1 MVSNSVAK
9 VLFIIKRCFF
19 ILFFVFLLCSNR
31 YGCFSFCL
39 KVVLFVHFL
48 PFYLY
53 AFYFFTFL
61 LLYFFTFFLSLQQIT
76 TILTKMKPFL
86 SIFASVVCA
95 MMVISCHHQGTP
107 KANRDKDEEHDLVV
121 AQELSNSRVQC
132 MAEDAAGQLWI
143 GTFRGLNRYDG
154 HEYHQYFCTYDSLG
168 LPDNQIQSLL
178 CDKKGR
184 LWVAT
189 VNGVCRYTKYDNFEN
204 VPMQTGNRNVRKLLM
219 DKKGRLFVY
228 NGMELLQYDEQH
240 NIFLSK
246 INRAMTNQSWG
257 DCFIDA
263 ADDILLA
270 GSDNLLIYSGETFKL
285 KKEIKDHNHLGLYFF
300 ELLPNGL
307 ILASGNG
314 TLLLFD
320 TKSQQPIPL
329 SSEMMDRLTAHGSVL
344 QAACLLENN
353 TILLSTSRNGLFEL
367 NLLTHTLRGQD
378 DANFTLPVPDA
389 YVTKIFQDSRK
400 NIWLGTYD
408 KGIFAD
414 YYYKEKFGGS
424 DNYLNRV
431 IENSS
436 VLAVAMDKQENLW
449 VSTLRKGLF
458 VYHSTTQKAERID
471 IAGLPAG
478 EKNAITHLF
487 CDRDGLLWL
496 STTNIVMKCRY
507 DGTQLNI
514 LSQWPVWATMDF
526 EQTDDGTVWAST
538 SSTYIVAFRPGA
550 SQPEPK
556 QAFNVDFTFIPSL
569 LKLSDGTMLI
579 SAFYQQIMKMDPKT
593 GKLSQQEIPDMQRC
607 IRKSVYIPTDMHQD
621 KHGNVWIGTVSNG
634 LLCYNLQTNQ
644 MKRIAG
650 LSCSDVGAI
659 EEDLQGNLWISTMK
673 GLNRLDT
680 KTGSIT
686 ALYKADGLAGDEFCD
701 RASCRLPNGSLVFG
715 GSDGVTMFN
724 PAEIDTLRKLPLKFC
739 DLKIHNQLVRPMA
752 DGPID
757 AMLDSCSEIRLE
769 HSQNSFSISYTA
781 LDFGEYERVHYYYKL
796 DGFDSDWIDAGSRH
810 AAGYANLPSGHYTFR
825 VRTSDSASDEA
836 TSDERKI
843 SVIVEPAPAFSWWA
857 WFIYLA
863 LAAAIAYYLYRNAR
877 RVVAARRAARQAQM
891 EKEQEL
897 RTNQMNMSFFA
908 NIAHEFRTPLTM
920 IAGPVGQ
927 LAKSD
932 SIDGEERSL
941 LSIAQRSIQRMFKLV
956 NQLMDFNKLEND
968 SLRLSVE
975 QIDVVKLM
983 NDICDTFEFNAKEKG
998 LTLNRFGME
1007 DQLMAW
1013 TDGDKLEKIVTNLLS
1028 NALKFTPRGGRIDVQ
1043 LDVVDN
1049 KVKVSVAD
1057 TGKGI
1062 PEEQC
1067 ENIFKRYYQLDNQ
1080 TKAVV
1085 NWGTGIG
1092 LYYARRLAELHHGS
1106 LTAGNRQEGTGA
1118 VFTLVYPMNEQA
1130 YTQEERRPLEGDG
1143 VVDYRIVDSPAS
1155 VAPHLSS
1162 LTSHLSNDD
1171 DNRPTILIV
1180 DDDTEIINYM
1190 RLLFSNDYRLIT
1202 CLDADTALEEM
1213 RAEEPNIVLSDVAM
1227 PGKDGYQLC
1236 QEIKQDIQLSHIPV
1250 ILVTAKI
1257 TAENQVEGLNVGADA
1272 YVTKPFEP
1280 AVLSALIQS
1289 QLKNRD
1295 RVRKLLAKATTT
1307 EDEGVDNALSEQD
1320 KHFMEEL
1327 YKLMEEELSNSEL
1340 DVTRITKMLY
1350 ISRTKLYYKIKG
1362 LTGETPSSFFRT
1374 YKLNRAAELLKGGKH
1389 TVAEIADM
1397 TGFSTQSHFSVVFKK
1412 QFGVTPTEYKG

>member
-1 MVSNSVAK
+1 
-9 VLFIIKRCFF
+9 
-19 ILFFVFLLCSNR
+19 
-31 YGCFSFCL
+31 
-39 KVVLFVHFL
+39 
-48 PFYLY
+48 
-53 AFYFFTFL
+53 
-61 LLYFFTFFLSLQQIT
+61 
-76 TILTKMKPFL
+76 MKPDLRICLCMFC
-86 SIFASVVCA
+86 AA
-95 MMVISCHHQGTP
+95 MMLACQRQGTDN
-107 KANRDKDEEHDLVV
+107 ANIDKDEEHDLVV
-121 AQELSNSRVQC
+121 AQELSNTRVQC
-132 MAEDAAGQLWI
+132 IAEDAAGQLWI

-154 HEYHQYFCTYDSLG
+154 HEYHQYFCTFDSLG

-178 CDKKGR
+178 CDNKGR

-189 VNGVCRYTKYDNFEN
+189 VNGICRYTKQDNFEKI
-204 VPMQTGNRNVRKLLM
+204 PMQTGNRNARKLLM
-219 DKKGRLFVY
+219 DTKGRVFAY
-228 NGMELLQYDEQH
+228 NGTELLQYDEQH
-240 NIFLSK
+240 HIFLSK
-246 INRAMTNQSWG
+246 VNRTMTNQSWG
-257 DCFIDA
+257 DCFIDG
-263 ADDILLA
+263 ADDVLLA
-270 GSDNLLIYSGETFKL
+270 GPGNLLVYSGETFKL
-285 KKEIKDHNHLGLYFF
+285 KKEFKDSNNLGFYFF

-307 ILASGNG
+307 MLASGNG

-329 SSEMMDRLTAHGSVL
+329 SREMMDRLTAHGSVL

-378 DANFTLPVPDA
+378 DANFTVPVPDG
-389 YVTKIFQDSRK
+389 YVTRIFQDSRK
-400 NIWLGTYD
+400 NIWMGTYD

-436 VLAVAMDKQENLW
+436 VFAVAIDKQANLW
-449 VSTLRKGLF
+449 VSTLMNGLF
-458 VYHSTTQKAERID
+458 VYHSTTQKAEQID
-471 IAGLPAG
+471 IAALPAG
-478 EKNAITHLF
+478 ERKNAITHIF

-496 STTNIVMKCRY
+496 STSNIVMKCHY
-507 DGTQLNI
+507 DGARLNI
-514 LSQWPVWATMDF
+514 LGQWQVPMAMDF

-538 SSTYIVAFRPGA
+538 STTYIFAFRPGA
-550 SQPEPK
+550 NEPEPK

-569 LKLSDGTMLI
+569 LKLNDGTMLI

-659 EEDLQGNLWISTMK
+659 EEDQQGNLWISTMK
-673 GLNRLDT
+673 GLNRLDA

-724 PAEIDTLRKLPLKFC
+724 PAEIDTLRKIPLKLC

-752 DGPID
+752 DGPIE
-757 AMLDSCSEIRLE
+757 AMLDSCKEIRLE
-769 HSQNSFSISYTA
+769 HSQNSFAISYTA

-796 DGFDSDWIDAGSRH
+796 EGFDNDWIDAGSRH

-836 TSDERKI
+836 TSDERQI
-843 SVIVEPAPAFSWWA
+843 SVMVEPAPMFSWWA
-857 WFIYLA
+857 WMIYLA
-863 LAAAIAYYLYRNAR
+863 LGALLAWYLYRNAK
-877 RVVAARRAARQAQM
+877 RVVAARRAARKAEM

-932 SIDGEERSL
+932 KIDGEERSL

-968 SLRLSVE
+968 TLRLSVE
-975 QIDVVKLM
+975 QIDVVSLL
-983 NDICDTFEFNAKEKG
+983 NSICDTFEFNVKEKG
-998 LTLNRFGME
+998 LTLNRLGME

-1013 TDGDKLEKIVTNLLS
+1013 TDGDKLEKIVSNLLS

-1043 LDVVDN
+1043 LDVDDN

-1062 PEEQC
+1062 PEEQR

-1080 TKAVV
+1080 TKAIV
-1085 NWGTGIG
+1085 NYGTGIG
-1092 LYYARRLAELHHGS
+1092 LYYSRRLAELHHGT
-1106 LTAGNRQEGTGA
+1106 LTADNREDGTGA
-1118 VFTLVYPMNEQA
+1118 VFTLVYPMNKDA
-1130 YTQEERRPLEGDG
+1130 YTDAERRPLEGDAALAVG
-1143 VVDYRIVDSPAS
+1143 AQ
-1155 VAPHLSS
+1155 LSTARS
-1162 LTSHLSNDD
+1162 AMPLGSAKNCQLSTVNSQLDEDD
-1171 DNRPTILIV
+1171 RPTILVV

-1190 RLLFSNDYRLIT
+1190 RMLFSQDYRMIT

-1295 RVRKLLAKATTT
+1295 RVRKLLTKATTT

>member
-1 MVSNSVAK
+1 M
-9 VLFIIKRCFF
+9 
-19 ILFFVFLLCSNR
+19 
-31 YGCFSFCL
+31 
-39 KVVLFVHFL
+39 
-48 PFYLY
+48 
-53 AFYFFTFL
+53 
-61 LLYFFTFFLSLQQIT
+61 
-76 TILTKMKPFL
+76 
-86 SIFASVVCA
+86 
-95 MMVISCHHQGTP
+95 
-107 KANRDKDEEHDLVV
+107 
-121 AQELSNSRVQC
+121 
-132 MAEDAAGQLWI
+132 
-143 GTFRGLNRYDG
+143 
-154 HEYHQYFCTYDSLG
+154 
-168 LPDNQIQSLL
+168 
-178 CDKKGR
+178 
-184 LWVAT
+184 
-189 VNGVCRYTKYDNFEN
+189 
-204 VPMQTGNRNVRKLLM
+204 
-219 DKKGRLFVY
+219 
-228 NGMELLQYDEQH
+228 
-240 NIFLSK
+240 
-246 INRAMTNQSWG
+246 
-257 DCFIDA
+257 
-263 ADDILLA
+263 
-270 GSDNLLIYSGETFKL
+270 
-285 KKEIKDHNHLGLYFF
+285 
-300 ELLPNGL
+300 
-307 ILASGNG
+307 
-314 TLLLFD
+314 
-320 TKSQQPIPL
+320 
-329 SSEMMDRLTAHGSVL
+329 
-344 QAACLLENN
+344 
-353 TILLSTSRNGLFEL
+353 
-367 NLLTHTLRGQD
+367 
-378 DANFTLPVPDA
+378 
-389 YVTKIFQDSRK
+389 
-400 NIWLGTYD
+400 
-408 KGIFAD
+408 
-414 YYYKEKFGGS
+414 
-424 DNYLNRV
+424 
-431 IENSS
+431 
-436 VLAVAMDKQENLW
+436 
-449 VSTLRKGLF
+449 
-458 VYHSTTQKAERID
+458 
-471 IAGLPAG
+471 
-478 EKNAITHLF
+478 
-487 CDRDGLLWL
+487 
-496 STTNIVMKCRY
+496 
-507 DGTQLNI
+507 
-514 LSQWPVWATMDF
+514 
-526 EQTDDGTVWAST
+526 
-538 SSTYIVAFRPGA
+538 
-550 SQPEPK
+550 
-556 QAFNVDFTFIPSL
+556 
-569 LKLSDGTMLI
+569 
-579 SAFYQQIMKMDPKT
+579 
-593 GKLSQQEIPDMQRC
+593 
-607 IRKSVYIPTDMHQD
+607 
-621 KHGNVWIGTVSNG
+621 
-634 LLCYNLQTNQ
+634 
-644 MKRIAG
+644 
-650 LSCSDVGAI
+650 
-659 EEDLQGNLWISTMK
+659 
-673 GLNRLDT
+673 
-680 KTGSIT
+680 
-686 ALYKADGLAGDEFCD
+686 
-701 RASCRLPNGSLVFG
+701 
-715 GSDGVTMFN
+715 
-724 PAEIDTLRKLPLKFC
+724 
-739 DLKIHNQLVRPMA
+739 
-752 DGPID
+752 
-757 AMLDSCSEIRLE
+757 
-769 HSQNSFSISYTA
+769 
-781 LDFGEYERVHYYYKL
+781 
-796 DGFDSDWIDAGSRH
+796 
-810 AAGYANLPSGHYTFR
+810 
-825 VRTSDSASDEA
+825 
-836 TSDERKI
+836 
-843 SVIVEPAPAFSWWA
+843 
-857 WFIYLA
+857 
-863 LAAAIAYYLYRNAR
+863 
-877 RVVAARRAARQAQM
+877 AARRAARQAQM

-1106 LTAGNRQEGTGA
+1106 LTAGNREEGTGA
-1118 VFTLVYPMNEQA
+1118 MFTLVYPMNEQA
-1130 YTQEERRPLEGDG
+1130 YTKEERRPLEGDG
-1143 VVDYRIVDSPAS
+1143 VADYRIVDSPAS